1 MNGLLQTALEAAT
14 AFLLLCGAVF
24 CLLGGVGLV
33 RFPDTVTRLQAA
45 AKAQNLGLLLI
56 LIGAALRVPLPYAGL
71 LLLIAVFQLTTVP
84 VLGQIVGR
92 IAYRTGAVERHTLT
106 VDELAE
112 RLAPP
117 DAPDAGEGDDGGGR
131 GRGT

>member
-1 MNGLLQTALEAAT
+1 MNAFVETALEAVT
-14 AFLLLCGAVF
+14 AVLLLCGAVF

-56 LIGAALRVPLPYAGL
+56 LIGAALRAPLPYAGL

-92 IAYRTGAVERHTLT
+92 IAYRTGAVERYTLT

-117 DAPDAGEGDDGGGR
+117 DAGAGGNGGGR
-131 GRGT
+131 GRET

>member
-1 MNGLLQTALEAAT
+1 MNALAETVLEAA
-14 AFLLLCGAVF
+14 AAVLLLGGAVF
-24 CLLGGVGLV
+24 CLLGAVGLV

-71 LLLIAVFQLTTVP
+71 LLLIAVFQMITVP

-106 VDELAE
+106 VDELAR

-117 DAPDAGEGDDGGGR
+117 DTPDAGEGGGGR
-131 GRGT
+131 GRET

>member
-1 MNGLLQTALEAAT
+1 MKAFVDTVLEAVT
-14 AFLLLCGAVF
+14 AVLLLGGAAF
-24 CLLGGVGLV
+24 CLLGAVGLV

-71 LLLIAVFQLTTVP
+71 LLLIAVFQLLTVP
-84 VLGQIVGR
+84 VLGQVVGR
-92 IAYRTGAVERHTLT
+92 VAYRTGAVERHTLT

-117 DAPDAGEGDDGGGR
+117 DAPDAEEGGSGR

>member
-1 MNGLLQTALEAAT
+1 MNGLVQTALEAAT
-14 AFLLLCGAVF
+14 AVLLLCGAVF

-71 LLLIAVFQLTTVP
+71 LLLIAVFQLITVP

-117 DAPDAGEGDDGGGR
+117 DAPDAGEGGGGR

>member
-1 MNGLLQTALEAAT
+1 MNGLVQTALEAAT
-14 AFLLLCGAVF
+14 AVLLLCGAVF

-71 LLLIAVFQLTTVP
+71 LLLIAVFQLITVP

-117 DAPDAGEGDDGGGR
+117 DAPDAGESGGGR